1 MAHEDIRL
9 QLPQCH
15 NALSRAVS
23 SPTTNGNK
31 RPLPDSS
38 ELPRTETAPRITPI
52 YDDRN
57 RPNDQQKRPRLDRG
71 SPSDVPS
78 RDESSNRYS
87 PLRRPP
93 VPRTPGR
100 LSSPSTQ
107 ERQNRPSSNLRRDSQ
122 YPDRWDGDGEF
133 RRRCPPRGFREDT
146 VEFDEMSTRRQNQ
159 LIRTQNRTLLEKIEE
174 LGPRLRS

>member
-1 MAHEDIRL
+1 M
-9 QLPQCH
+9 PQRPM
-15 NALSRAVS
+15 SRAVS

-100 LSSPSTQ
+100 PSSPSTQ

-174 LGPRLRS
+174 LGPRRRS